1 MPQMQRASDD
11 ALLNETLE
19 AIAGLVTDPYDY
31 VALTYVAAGNGAG
44 EIETVTYKTGGAG
57 GLTVATITITYD
69 ADDNI
74 STITKT

>member
-19 AIAGLVTDPYDY
+19 AIAGLVTDPFDY

-44 EIETVTYKTGGAG
+44 EVETAIYKTGGAG
-57 GLTVATITITYD
+57 GLTVATITIAMMEATAYLP
-69 ADDNI
+69 
-74 STITKT
+74 